1 LLHRREFE
9 LFFPPIIFLFFSVVL
24 IVVICLDV
32 KLLESS
38 VGVKSS
44 FVYLINLGFDVS
56 DDLVS

>member
-32 KLLESS
+32 ELLESS

-44 FVYLINLGFDVS
+44 FVYFINLGFDVS